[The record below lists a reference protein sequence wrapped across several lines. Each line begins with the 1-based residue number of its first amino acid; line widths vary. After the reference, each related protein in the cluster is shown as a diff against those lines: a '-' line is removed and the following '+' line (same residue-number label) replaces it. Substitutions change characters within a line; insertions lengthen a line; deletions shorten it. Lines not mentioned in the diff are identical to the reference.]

1 MLEPL
6 SRINRALGE
15 LRRRQVYRL
24 AGVYVIGGWLLLQ
37 VADVLLEIIDAPDG
51 ALRMLALVLVV
62 GFPLALVLAWV
73 YDITPAGVV
82 RTARADD
89 APPAAVHWNW
99 RWLDYAIIIA
109 LVAILAFVLAGRD
122 APDAPG
128 ALASADGRSIA
139 VLPFADLSAEGDNRY
154 FSDGLSEA
162 LMDSLAR
169 IPGLHVAARTS
180 SFAFR
185 DPGPAI
191 HDVAVALNV
200 STLLEGSVRKAGDK
214 LKINARLVDGRS
226 GRHLWSE
233 TFDASMEDIFAV
245 QETISRGIADALKI
259 RLLGGAALAPIPTE
273 DLAAYEEYLRGRDL
287 LRREGTLEQLE
298 QALVHFRNALSRDAG
313 FSLAYAGLCT
323 AYWEQ
328 YSITSSAE
336 LAASAIAACRE
347 AELQPD
353 LKAETLVALGAIYR
367 GTGQL
372 DQSLAQFRRALE
384 IAPNNAEA
392 HAGIGVTLRATG
404 DLEGAEKHKRRAVE
418 LDPAYWRYRLDLG
431 RLLVD
436 LGRLDEAVIEVRRAI
451 RLQPGSHEAYYAL
464 GGIYSYQGEYLQA
477 GDAFRQSI
485 HRNPNAIA
493 YANVGTQYFLGGDFV
508 QAEEMFHQAIALSP
522 EDYRWYAFVAEA
534 IDMQEDRSSDEV
546 AAHLEAALR
555 HAAARLEINPR
566 DHDCRAAVAGFLAQ
580 LGRTDEARAEL
591 AILEQVENPG
601 RIARRGVAMAYFL
614 MGEHEEAV
622 RNFEAAV
629 ADGFPAAMLLLDSR
643 LEVLSD
649 NARFKALVEGA
660 ESQH

>member
-1 MLEPL
+1 VREPL

-37 VADVLLEIIDAPDG
+37 VADVLLEITDAPDG
-51 ALRMLALVLVV
+51 ALRMLALVLVL

-82 RTARADD
+82 RTARVDD
-89 APPAAVHWNW
+89 APPAAMQWNW
-99 RWLDYAIIIA
+99 RWLDYAIIVA
-109 LVAILAFVLAGRD
+109 LLAILAFFMAGRD
-122 APDAPG
+122 EPDAPRG
-128 ALASADGRSIA
+128 LASPDGRSIA

-191 HDVAVALNV
+191 HEVAVALNV

-214 LKINARLVDGRS
+214 LKINARLVDGGS

-259 RLLGGAALAPIPTE
+259 RLLGGAALVPIPTE
-273 DLAAYEEYLRGRDL
+273 DLAAYEEYLRGRDI
-287 LRREGTLEQLE
+287 LRREGTIEQLE
-298 QALVHFRNALSRDAG
+298 QALVHFRNALSRDSG
-313 FSLAYAGLCT
+313 FSLAFAGLCT

-328 YSITSSAE
+328 YSVTSSAD
-336 LAASAIAACRE
+336 LAAKAIEACRE

-353 LKAETLVALGAIYR
+353 IKAETLVALGAIYR

-372 DQSLAQFRRALE
+372 DQSLAQFRRALDME
-384 IAPNNAEA
+384 PNNAEV
-392 HAGIGVTLRATG
+392 HAGIGESLRAGG
-404 DLEGAEKHKRRAVE
+404 DLEGAERHKRRAVE
-418 LDPAYWRYRLDLG
+418 LDPAYWRYSLDLG

-436 LGRLDEAVIEVRRAI
+436 LSRLDEAVVEVRRAI
-451 RLQPGSHEAYYAL
+451 RLQPGSHEPYYAL
-464 GGIYSYQGEYLQA
+464 GGIYFYQGEYLQA
-477 GDAFRQSI
+477 ADAFRQSI
-485 HRNPNAIA
+485 QRNPNAVA
-493 YANVGTQYFLGGDFV
+493 YANAGTQYFFGGDYV
-508 QAEEMFHQAIALSP
+508 QAEEMFRQALALSP
-522 EDYRWYAFVAEA
+522 EDYRWQAFVAEA
-534 IDMQEDRSSDEV
+534 IVMQEARGSDEA
-546 AAHLEAALR
+546 AAHFEAALR
-555 HAAARLEINPR
+555 LASPRLEINPR
-566 DHDCRAAVAGFLAQ
+566 DHECRAAVAGFLAQ
-580 LGRTDEARAEL
+580 LGRHEEARAEL
-591 AILEQVENPG
+591 AILEQAGNAG
-601 RIARRGVAMAYFL
+601 RIALRGVAMAYFL
-614 MGEHEEAV
+614 LGEHEDAV
-622 RNFEAAV
+622 RHFEAAV
-629 ADGFPAAMLLLDSR
+629 AEGFPAAMLLLDPR

-660 ESQH
+660 VSQH